1 MTKPTWKLYSYISIF
16 DTKYL
21 LKLVKTD
28 QHMILFVFLGMQ
40 ISKIK
45 YFPLILVTSLIPY
58 TTNDVYLTK
67 NTAR

>member
-1 MTKPTWKLYSYISIF
+1 
-16 DTKYL
+16 
-21 LKLVKTD
+21 
-28 QHMILFVFLGMQ
+28 MILFVFLGMQ